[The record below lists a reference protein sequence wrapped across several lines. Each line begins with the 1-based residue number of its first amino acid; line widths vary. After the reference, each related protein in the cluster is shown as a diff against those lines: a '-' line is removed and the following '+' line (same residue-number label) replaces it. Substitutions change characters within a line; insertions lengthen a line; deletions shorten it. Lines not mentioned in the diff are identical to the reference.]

1 MEYIKFDETKAD
13 LVNCASNINRAPL
26 IDEEKD
32 LYAIDEYERLNKMF
46 DSKLDKI
53 KSIKNLV
60 ITHTLDFSLYTY
72 ITNNMTDN
80 IAVVKD
86 NKPVFFGSYSNIS
99 DGDIEKTKETYAS
112 YENGILKDKITI
124 SSIKVGTTKI
134 EDVET
139 FKSNYKID
147 TSYGLYYDNKNLAY
161 IRIKDGF
168 EDKNTDNITEL
179 KELREKIYAIEK
191 RIARVIVSLTD
202 IRKYEIK
209 RNFIPDSVIKDLEN
223 YKRKQMIKVIDK
235 KVEE

>member
-46 DSKLDKI
+46 DNKLDKI

-80 IAVVKD
+80 IAVIKD
-86 NKPVFFGSYSNIS
+86 NKPVFFGSYSDTS
-99 DGDIEKTKETYAS
+99 DNDTEKIEETYAS
-112 YENGILKDKITI
+112 YKDGSLLDKITV
-124 SSIKVGTTKI
+124 SSIRVGTTKI
-134 EDVET
+134 EDIKT
-139 FKSNYKID
+139 FKSNYKLD
-147 TSYGLYYDNKNLAY
+147 TSYGLYYDNKDLVL
-161 IRIKDGF
+161 IRTEDEF
-168 EDKNTDNITEL
+168 EDKNADNITEL

-209 RNFIPDSVIKDLEN
+209 RNLIPDSVIKDLEN
-223 YKRKQMIKVIDK
+223 YKRKQMLKVIDK
-235 KVEE
+235 KIEE